1 VVIAAVGAY
10 PALSSP
16 SLRQP
21 LAAAT
26 GAALLAL
33 AIGAIGRWG
42 TLIQLSLLLPLG
54 AYAAYLVE
62 RGDVDSRAPLVG
74 AALLVA
80 GELGYASLEPPTT
93 RRAAVRSAALV
104 TLAAVGAVALGALLI
119 GTAVVGEGT
128 LLEFGFGVG
137 AAAAAVAVL
146 AWLAWSASGRAG
158 AGLRSR

>member
-1 VVIAAVGAY
+1 MVIAAVGAY
-10 PALSSP
+10 PALASP
-16 SLRQP
+16 RLREP

-26 GAALLAL
+26 GLALVSL

-42 TLIQLSLLLPLG
+42 TLIQLALALPLG

-62 RGDVDSRAPLVG
+62 RGEVDSKAPLVG

-93 RRAAVRSAALV
+93 RRAAVRSAVLVAL
-104 TLAAVGAVALGALLI
+104 AALGAIALGSLLI
-119 GTAVVGEGT
+119 GTAVIGSGA
-128 LLEFGFGVG
+128 LLEFGVGVG

-146 AWLAWSASGRAG
+146 TWLAWSASRRA
-158 AGLRSR
+158 AAR